1 MTTINIKKAFETKN
15 FKDIGLIID
24 FLRFNHGLNYNQTYQ
39 TLSLCKKFKMSFDEY
54 EEILYEVDMWESSQ

>member
-24 FLRFNHGLNYNQTYQ
+24 FLRFNYKLNYNQTYQ
-39 TLSLCKKFKMSFDEY
+39 TLCKKFKMSFDEY